1 MLISAS
7 CTTGWTDVIIGE
19 LWLCPDGLLRRSS
32 GLRATVVRGFRY
44 GLSPPLDPL
53 HRPVDDFDLSR
64 LNAVLLAGE
73 RNIWIPWALVER
85 AEIHRGWLVESLR
98 VKLQGSRRVVLL
110 WLAVDHGAM
119 ALSEPL
125 RDRLGDRFLVG

>member
-1 MLISAS
+1 
-7 CTTGWTDVIIGE
+7 
-19 LWLCPDGLLRRSS
+19 
-32 GLRATVVRGFRY
+32 
-44 GLSPPLDPL
+44 
-53 HRPVDDFDLSR
+53 VDDFDLSR